1 MEHGFL
7 AVEVHRDRPGLVRL
21 LNLTHPPESVAF
33 SSQPTRVC
41 YAARFSDREAAIM
54 HTHEIFKRKLVD
66 PDSHLYRA
74 QPEDVIGAIES
85 LSLSHRDIYLS
96 PDFDATSRQR
106 IETARA
112 KAIGQ
117 RRRKEKFFE
126 TVGYVALG
134 ILLFN
139 FFVFSFA

>member
-21 LNLTHPPESVAF
+21 LNLTHPPESAAF
-33 SSQPTRVC
+33 SSQPTRIC
-41 YAARFSDREAAIM
+41 YAARFSDREAAMM
-54 HTHEIFKRKLVD
+54 HAHEVFKRQLVD
-66 PDSHLYRA
+66 PDAHLYRA

-106 IETARA
+106 IEAARA
-112 KAIGQ
+112 KVTGQ
-117 RRRKEKFFE
+117 RRRKEKIFE
-126 TVGYVALG
+126 TIGYVALG

-139 FFVFSFA
+139 FFVLSFA